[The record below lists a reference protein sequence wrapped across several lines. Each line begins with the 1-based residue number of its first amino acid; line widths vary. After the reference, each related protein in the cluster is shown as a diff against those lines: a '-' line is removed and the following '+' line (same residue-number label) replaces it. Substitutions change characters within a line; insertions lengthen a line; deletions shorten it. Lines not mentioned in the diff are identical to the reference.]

1 MKRMSEK
8 KLKDL
13 KPEICYKGEVDGT
26 EFEQV
31 KLQDPI
37 GPKVKQKKLKD
48 LKPELWKSEKQAQGD
63 NRLD

>member
-1 MKRMSEK
+1 MLKMKT
-8 KLKDL
+8 LKSL
-13 KPEICYKGEVDGT
+13 KPEICYEGQVDGT

-31 KLQDPI
+31 KLQDTI

-48 LKPELWKSEKQAQGD
+48 LKPELWKSEKQGVGE